1 MSRTRIVMITAGIM
15 LSLFLASM
23 ESTVVSTAMPTI
35 VSQLGGLDSYSWI
48 FSIYMLTST
57 TTVPLFGKLSD
68 LYGRRPIYMAAM
80 VLFLI
85 GSLLCGLSTTMG
97 QLIGA
102 RAIQGMGAGGLM
114 PLAFIIIGD
123 LFTLEQR
130 ARMQGLFSGVW
141 GVSSIVGP
149 LLGGFLVDQVSWHW
163 VFYVNLIPGLI
174 VMALVWFAWI
184 DQPRDASKSRPSLDY
199 AGAGLLT
206 AGVVA
211 LLLGLLELGTSLSLG
226 LLVLAIALFAGL
238 VWVERRA
245 ADPVLP
251 LQLFRDRVFA
261 IACTHGLL
269 AGCALFGSVAFVPL
283 FVQSVLGTSATAA
296 GATLTP
302 MLICWVCASIIG
314 SRLLLNVGYRTLA
327 MIGMVLLVVGSFILW
342 RVTTDIDQLLIAS
355 SLGLMGTGMGL
366 SVPAFLIA
374 VQSTVPRPSLGT
386 ATSTVQFSRSMGGT
400 FGVSIMGAALS
411 LGLASGL
418 TAAGL
423 DPAVVSVDELL
434 NPIQQASIPPAIE
447 KGLRVAMAGAM
458 QGVFLIALIA
468 ATLGLIATFF
478 APGGRIAQLAERRNA
493 AASTEETNTE
503 EVGAYPVMD

>member
-1 MSRTRIVMITAGIM
+1 MSRTRVILITVGIM

-35 VSQLGGLDSYSWI
+35 VSQLGGLESYSWI

-68 LYGRRPIYMAAM
+68 LYGRRPIYVAAM

-85 GSLLCGLSTTMG
+85 GSLLCGLSTSMG
-97 QLIGA
+97 QLIAA
-102 RAIQGMGAGGLM
+102 RAIQGLGAGGLL

-163 VFYVNLIPGLI
+163 VFYVNLVPGLI
-174 VMALVWFAWI
+174 VMGLVWFAWV
-184 DQPRDASKSRPSLDY
+184 DQARDASKPRPSLDY

-206 AGVVA
+206 VGVVA
-211 LLLGLLELGTSLSLG
+211 LLLGLLELGTLMSAG
-226 LLVLAIALFAGL
+226 LLVLAVALFAGL
-238 VWVERRA
+238 IWVERHA
-245 ADPVLP
+245 PDPVLP
-251 LQLFRDRVFA
+251 LHLFRDRVFA
-261 IACTHGLL
+261 VACLHGLL

-296 GATLTP
+296 GVTLTP
-302 MLICWVCASIIG
+302 MLICWVIASIVG

-327 MIGMVLLVVGSFILW
+327 LIGMALLVVGAFLLS
-342 RVTTDIDQLLIAS
+342 RVGVGVNQLLIAS

-366 SVPAFLIA
+366 SIPAFLIA

-411 LGLASGL
+411 IGLASGL

-447 KGLRVAMAGAM
+447 QALRVAMAGAM
-458 QGVFLIALIA
+458 QNVFIIALVAGI
-468 ATLGLIATFF
+468 LGLVATFF
-478 APGGRIAQLAERRNA
+478 APGGRIAQLAERRNTA
-493 AASTEETNTE
+493 TEGEGVKAE
-503 EVGAYPVMD
+503 EVVGHPAMD